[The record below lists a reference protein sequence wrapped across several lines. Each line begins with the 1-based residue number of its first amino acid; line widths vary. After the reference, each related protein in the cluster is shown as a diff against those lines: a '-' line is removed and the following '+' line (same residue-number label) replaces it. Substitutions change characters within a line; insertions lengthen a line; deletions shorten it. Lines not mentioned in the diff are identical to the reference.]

1 MSPRRNWGSV
11 DEAAVPELV
20 FELKTWK
27 DDAAPELERT
37 VERVDTLEGAV
48 RGFETQLKSATAAVK
63 AVLWVLGLLW
73 TIALAVLGFVLKG
86 H

>member
-1 MSPRRNWGSV
+1 MSSRRQWGSV
-11 DEAAVPELV
+11 DEAAVPGLV

-27 DDAAPELERT
+27 DDAAPVLERT
-37 VERVDTLEGAV
+37 VQRVDKLEDSVDEFKA
-48 RGFETQLKSATAAVK
+48 QLRAATTAVK

-73 TIALAVLGFVLKG
+73 TLTLAGLGFWLKG